1 MTMMDFLTTALLL
14 SALASP
20 AGGFAPSTDDLKCG
34 ARPGGDPGMPD
45 AVILLDHELLEADL
59 EDGRI
64 QISSLPDDIHSL
76 YIVCWRWIEL
86 NYGVKVRSGGSYIL
100 TKGWIEQ
107 TRKDRIAALEALVA
121 AQDRHRER
129 IGEYAARVEDL
140 ADFGALSDYGLPYY
154 LVLDLSRTDDG
165 WQVRLEPK
173 KDWSEGNHEPIRAI
187 YRCFAYAG
195 TVPAKW
201 EKMRSDGGP
210 GPVERKPECYE
221 SGTLVREV
229 RVG

>member
-1 MTMMDFLTTALLL
+1 MMSFLTTAFLI
-14 SALASP
+14 SALVSP
-20 AGGFAPSTDDLKCG
+20 AGGFAPSTDELKCG
-34 ARPGGDPGMPD
+34 VRPGGDPGMPV
-45 AVILLDHELLEADL
+45 AVVLLDHEVLEGDG

-64 QISSLPDDIHSL
+64 QISSLPDDIYSV
-76 YIVCWRWIEL
+76 YVVCWRWIEL
-86 NYGVKVRSGGSYIL
+86 NYGVKVRSGGSYVL
-100 TKGWIEQ
+100 TKGWVEQ

-129 IGEYAARVEDL
+129 TGEYAARVEEL
-140 ADFGALSDYGLPYY
+140 TDFGALSDHGLPYY
-154 LVLDLSRTDDG
+154 LVLNLSRTDDG
-165 WQVRLEPK
+165 WQARLDPK

-195 TVPAKW
+195 TVPSKW

-210 GPVERKPECYE
+210 GPVARKPECYE
-221 SGTLVREV
+221 PGTLVRSV

>member
-1 MTMMDFLTTALLL
+1 MMSFLTTAFLI
-14 SALASP
+14 SALSFP
-20 AGGFAPSTDDLKCG
+20 AGGFAPSTDELKCG
-34 ARPGGDPGMPD
+34 ARAGGDPGMPD
-45 AVILLDHELLEADL
+45 AVILLDHELVEGDR
-59 EDGRI
+59 EDARF
-64 QISSLPDDIHSL
+64 QITSLAEDIHSV
-76 YIVCWRWIEL
+76 YVVCWRWIEL
-86 NYGVKVRSGGSYIL
+86 NYGVKVRVGGSYVL

-129 IGEYAARVEDL
+129 TGQYAARIEEL
-140 ADFGALSDYGLPYY
+140 ADFGALSDHGLPSY
-154 LVLDLSRTDDG
+154 LVLNLSRTGDG
-165 WQVRLEPK
+165 WQARLEPK
-173 KDWSEGNHEPIRAI
+173 EDWSEGNHEPIHTI

-201 EKMRSDGGP
+201 EEMRSDGGP